1 MPSGRLLIVAPDVDL
16 RRSLEFL
23 LEAEGHVVVS
33 CAGIAGVDTSNFDCT
48 ILDHRAILAP
58 HGEMMAFCRKAR
70 PVILLAGSPLTWLTE
85 EIFRVVQKPLLGQP
99 LIAAVDEA
107 LRSRRP
113 LSSSPRMRT

>member
-23 LEAEGHVVVS
+23 LEAEGHAVVS
-33 CAGIAGVDTSNFDCT
+33 RAGIEGVDAATFDCT

-58 HGEMMAFCRKAR
+58 QQEMQAFCRKAR
-70 PVILLAGSPLTWLTE
+70 PVILLAGSPLPWLAE

-107 LRSRRP
+107 LRSRRFAA
-113 LSSSPRMRT
+113 TTK